1 MAAAAAAAVRFHLLH
16 LLLLVLFF
24 VSSAMS
30 ISDTDALIRLKQSFL
45 NAGALDSWD
54 PNTAP
59 CAKNNQWKGVV
70 CMKGILTGI
79 RLASMGLSGKI
90 DVDAL
95 DSLPGLRSV
104 SFWNNSFS
112 GNIPEFNKLGALK
125 SLFLS
130 SNKFSGDIPSNFF
143 SSMTSLKKVWLSG
156 NMFSGR
162 IPESLAQLPHLLELH
177 LESNRF
183 TGPIPLFGD
192 NSLTSLDLS
201 NNQLEGEIP
210 QGLSKFR
217 SDSFQGNDRLC
228 GKVLNKE
235 CQPAESIPLEA
246 TASDSSPT
254 SAGAPPPNASP
265 AMSPAAMGGI
275 AIVGM
280 MLLFLVIT
288 IVKRRRDNDF
298 DLLEKDNLDDLIE
311 VSVSG
316 GSTNR
321 SNAGSSNYNR
331 RASGSSRRG
340 GGGGVGSTRGK
351 LAAMGELVMVNDEK
365 GVFGLP
371 DLMKAA
377 AEVLGNGGLGSAY
390 KAAMVSGVSVVVKR
404 MREMNRL
411 GKDGFDAEMRH
422 LGKLRHENILT
433 PLAYHYLKEEKLLIS
448 EYVPKGSLLYV
459 LHGDRGASHSELKW
473 PVRLKIIR
481 GIAQGLDYLHSEYAS
496 SDIPHGN
503 LKSCNVLL
511 GSNYDPLLSD
521 YGFYPLINS
530 AQAAQALFALK
541 TPEYIQY
548 QQVSPKSDIYC
559 LGIIILE
566 IVTGKFPSQYLLNG
580 KGGTDV
586 VHWVHTAIS
595 EQRES
600 ELIDPEIANSS
611 SESVSDVEML
621 LRIGAECTHTN
632 PDKRPSLNQ
641 IISRVEEVKA

>member
-1 MAAAAAAAVRFHLLH
+1 MAAAARFRLLPF
-16 LLLLVLFF
+16 LLLFLA
-24 VSSAMS
+24 SPSALS
-30 ISDTDALIRLKQSFL
+30 VSDTEALIRLKQSFL
-45 NAGALDSWD
+45 NAGALHSWD

-59 CAKNNQWKGVV
+59 CADKHQWKGVI
-70 CMKGILTGI
+70 CMNGILTGI
-79 RLASMGLSGKI
+79 RLSSMGLSGKI

-95 DSLPGLRSV
+95 DTLPGLRSV

-125 SLFLS
+125 SLYLS
-130 SNKFSGDIPSNFF
+130 SNRFSGHIPSDLF

-156 NMFSGR
+156 NMFAGS
-162 IPESLAQLPHLLELH
+162 IPESLARLPHLLELH
-177 LESNRF
+177 LESNKF
-183 TGPIPLFGD
+183 TGPIPPFGQ

-210 QGLSKFR
+210 QGLSKFN
-217 SDSFQGNDRLC
+217 SDSFQGNDGLC
-228 GKVLNKE
+228 GKVVNKE
-235 CQPAESIPLEA
+235 CN
-246 TASDSSPT
+246 
-254 SAGAPPPNASP
+254 PPPPAASVPLDSTDAPTANAKDG
-265 AMSPAAMGGI
+265 AMSPVTMVGI

-280 MLLFLVIT
+280 MVLFLVVI
-288 IVKRRRDNDF
+288 IVKRRDSEF

-321 SNAGSSNYNR
+321 SSNAGSSHYSR

-340 GGGGVGSTRGK
+340 RGGGSTRGK
-351 LAAMGELVMVNDEK
+351 SGVMGELVMVNEEK
-365 GVFGLP
+365 GQFGLP

-390 KAAMVSGVSVVVKR
+390 KAAMMNGVSVVVKR

-422 LGKLRHENILT
+422 FGRLRHQNILT
-433 PLAYHYLKEEKLLIS
+433 PLAYHYRKEEKLLIS

-459 LHGDRGASHSELKW
+459 LHGDRGTSHSELKW
-473 PVRLKIIR
+473 AVRLKMIR

-496 SDIPHGN
+496 ADIPHGN
-503 LKSCNVLL
+503 LKSCNILL
-511 GSNYDPLLSD
+511 SSNYDPLLSD

-541 TPEYIQY
+541 TPEYIQN

-559 LGIIILE
+559 FGIIILE
-566 IVTGKFPSQYLLNG
+566 TVTGKFPSQYLLNG

-586 VHWVHTAIS
+586 VHWVHTAIA

-600 ELIDPEIANSS
+600 ELIDPEISG
-611 SESVSDVEML
+611 SESVSDMEML
-621 LRIGAECTHTN
+621 LRIGAECTDTN
-632 PDKRPSLNQ
+632 PEKRPSLNE
-641 IISRVEEVKA
+641 IISRVEEIKA